1 MEEVLVVLL
10 ANAVV
15 RDHTVVVHVVDA
27 ALTPTTVVDA
37 VVRANAL
44 AFSTGSDNLAVLRDG
59 LLARNEVTW
68 IGALCLP

>member
-27 ALTPTTVVDA
+27 ALAPTTVVDA

-44 AFSTGSDNLAVLRDG
+44 AFGTGSDNLAVLRDG
-59 LLARNEVTW
+59 LLAWNEVTW